1 MGQEECTTELG
12 LFESCIDET
21 DDGISLLNAQLS
33 NIKYKE
39 VSSVDTK

>member
-21 DDGISLLNAQLS
+21 EDGISLLNAQLS

-39 VSSVDTK
+39 VFSVDRK